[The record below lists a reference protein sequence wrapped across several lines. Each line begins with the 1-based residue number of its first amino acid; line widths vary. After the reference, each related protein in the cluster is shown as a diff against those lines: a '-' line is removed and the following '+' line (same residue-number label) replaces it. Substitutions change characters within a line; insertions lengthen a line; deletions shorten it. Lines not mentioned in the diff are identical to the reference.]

1 MSSLLSHRERHSTSR
16 VGWLRAA
23 VLGANDGIVS
33 TSSLIIGVVAAD
45 SSLSA
50 AVTAGIAGIAAGAM
64 SMAAG
69 EYVSVSS
76 QRDAENADIARE
88 AAELETEPESE
99 HLELQKIYEKRGLD
113 EALASQVATKLM
125 EKDALAAHLRDELG
139 ITEHTK
145 ARPVQAAI
153 VSALSF
159 TVGAVLPL
167 FALLAS
173 QAGTNAVQIATIA
186 VVAVIALGLSGA
198 LAARLGHA
206 PMLKAALRVT
216 VGGGL
221 AMLVTYGIG
230 RLVGTA
236 VG

>member
-1 MSSLLSHRERHSTSR
+1 MAMMLSHRERHSSSR

-45 SSLSA
+45 SSLTA

-88 AAELETEPESE
+88 TLELETEPESE

-113 EALASQVATKLM
+113 AELANKVAAQLM
-125 EKDALAAHLRDELG
+125 ERDALGTHLRDELG
-139 ITEHTK
+139 ITEQTR
-145 ARPVQAAI
+145 ARPIQAAI
-153 VSALSF
+153 VSACSF
-159 TVGAVLPL
+159 TAGAVLPL
-167 FALLAS
+167 LALLAS
-173 QAGTNAVQIATIA
+173 QAGTNLTQIVTIAT
-186 VVAVIALGLSGA
+186 VAIIALGLSGA
-198 LAARLGHA
+198 LAAALGRA
-206 PMLKAALRVT
+206 QILKAALRVT
-216 VGGGL
+216 IGGGL
-221 AMLVTYGIG
+221 AMLVTYLIG
-230 RLVGTA
+230 LAVGTA

>member
-1 MSSLLSHRERHSTSR
+1 MSMLLSHRERHSSSR

-33 TSSLIIGVVAAD
+33 TASLIIGVVAAD

-88 AAELETEPESE
+88 SHELQTEPESE
-99 HLELQKIYEKRGLD
+99 KVELQKIYEKRGLD
-113 EALASQVATKLM
+113 ADLAGKVATQLM
-125 EKDALAAHLRDELG
+125 EKDALGAHLRDELG
-139 ITEHTK
+139 ITEQMR
-145 ARPVQAAI
+145 ARPIQASV

-159 TVGAVLPL
+159 TIGALLPL
-167 FALLAS
+167 LALLAS
-173 QAGTNAVQIATIA
+173 GSGTNAVQIATIA
-186 VVAVIALGLSGA
+186 IVAIVALAGSGA
-198 LAARLGHA
+198 LAAQLGHA
-206 PMLKAALRVT
+206 PMLKAAVRVT
-216 VGGGL
+216 IGGGL
-221 AMLVTYGIG
+221 AMGVTYLIG
-230 RLVGTA
+230 LAVGTA